1 MEKDLAIPGYKD
13 LSLKVAIDALI
24 SRALK
29 LRIPIGFEKNTG
41 LTNVRQVLC
50 YLTKTEPPWE

>member
-29 LRIPIGFEKNTG
+29 LRILIGFE
-41 LTNVRQVLC
+41 
-50 YLTKTEPPWE
+50 